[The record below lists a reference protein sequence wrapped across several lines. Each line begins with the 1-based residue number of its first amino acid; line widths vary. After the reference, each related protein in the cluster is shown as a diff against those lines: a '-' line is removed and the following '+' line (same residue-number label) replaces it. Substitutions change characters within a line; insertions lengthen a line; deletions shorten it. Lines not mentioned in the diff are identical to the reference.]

1 MPDSRFQ
8 AKKPFANVF
17 RWMSTVGSIAA
28 FADVSKKYAATA
40 TSSGA
45 GSGGGAKSVGSF
57 FKLKGAVEGK
67 VVCRFPPEASGFLHI
82 GHAKAALTNQHLARQ
97 YKGKLILRFD
107 DTNPAKED
115 HEFEKAILEDLK
127 LLGFKHDEFT
137 RTSDHFEWLLSV
149 VDQLIKVPLRATFS
163 VLFG

>member
-1 MPDSRFQ
+1 M
-8 AKKPFANVF
+8 
-17 RWMSTVGSIAA
+17 
-28 FADVSKKYAATA
+28 
-40 TSSGA
+40 
-45 GSGGGAKSVGSF
+45 
-57 FKLKGAVEGK
+57 
-67 VVCRFPPEASGFLHI
+67 VCRFPPEASGFLHI